1 MIEDAQLDFQR
12 RSLRQQRKTQQQR
25 QDNLTHGS
33 SPFKV
38 GNKYLIAALQKVLDL
53 FKTTGHI
60 TVMAKANVKEQIV
73 TTSLQLLHGKG
84 FNATSVQDITEA
96 AGVPK
101 GSFYNHFSSKE
112 ALGLEVLQRY
122 TDGVGQLAAVLQ
134 DRTLAPKQRLQ
145 QYFSTM
151 IASNAANA
159 FNFGCMLGNFSTEL
173 SNQIPAMRSAMREAH
188 SGSAALLAAVIA
200 EGQQD
205 GSINTD
211 APADELAGFVHD
223 AWQGAVLHA
232 KAEQS
237 SEPLE
242 RFVRVALGRM
252 LT

>member
-1 MIEDAQLDFQR
+1 
-12 RSLRQQRKTQQQR
+12 
-25 QDNLTHGS
+25 
-33 SPFKV
+33 
-38 GNKYLIAALQKVLDL
+38 
-53 FKTTGHI
+53 
-60 TVMAKANVKEQIV
+60 MAKANVKEQIV

-84 FNATSVQDITEA
+84 FNATSVQDITDA

-122 TDGVGQLAAVLQ
+122 VDGVGQLAAVLQ
-134 DRTLAPKQRLQ
+134 DRSLAPKQRLQ
-145 QYFSTM
+145 QYFTAM
-151 IASNAANA
+151 IAGNAANG

-205 GSINTD
+205 GSIHAD
-211 APADELAGFVHD
+211 APAAELAGFVND
-223 AWQGAVLHA
+223 AWQGAVLRA

-242 RFVRVALGRM
+242 RFVRVVLGRI